1 MNRLNSLLL
10 ALCACMLLAV
20 LGQAA
25 YVLPSPTAA
34 EELVTLYIDL
44 TQCQDQ
50 RLSDMLDA
58 YPEEDVYLWIWNPPR
73 RWPATEIGET
83 VMTTRS

>member
-1 MNRLNSLLL
+1 MNSLTSLLL
-10 ALCACMLLAV
+10 FLCAGLPLGL

-34 EELVTLYIDL
+34 EAECTLYIDL

-50 RLSDMLDA
+50 RLSAMDTDA
-58 YPEEDVYLWIWNPPR
+58 EHAEAPEGHESPITASACSPPAAACR
-73 RWPATEIGET
+73 RLP
-83 VMTTRS
+83 